1 MEQQWQHLGAKVA
14 RGIGKTIGKS
24 VVLLLLLVILVFIGL
39 MWFDYLGV
47 IQAKSFFAPVYKIL
61 HLKPQKSVSVSQV
74 SEVGMANLE
83 DDRFSKLVEALNL
96 KEQELN
102 KRQEDIEK
110 MEAVNLQVSQE
121 LEDLRISQEEREKTF
136 NNAMKKYDDIEVNV
150 RQFAEY
156 LNSMPPAAAVA
167 TLNEMDDQA
176 VIDTLR
182 KVEENSSEEGTPSQ
196 VSYWLSLMPK
206 DRVAVLQRKMV
217 IKPAN

>member
-1 MEQQWQHLGAKVA
+1 MA
-14 RGIGKTIGKS
+14 RGVGKTIGKS
-24 VVLLLLLVILVFIGL
+24 IVLLVLLVILVFIGL

-47 IQAKSFFAPVYKIL
+47 IQAKSFFSPVYKIL
-61 HLKPQKSVSVSQV
+61 RLKPQKSSSVSNV
-74 SEVGMANLE
+74 SEVTMANLE
-83 DDRFSKLVEALNL
+83 DDRLEKRLEALNNR
-96 KEQELN
+96 EQELN

-136 NNAMKKYDDIEVNV
+136 NNAVKKYDDIEVNV

-182 KVEENSSEEGTPSQ
+182 KVEEISAEQGAQSQ

-206 DRVAVLQRKMV
+206 DRVATLQRKMV
-217 IKPAN
+217 VKPTN

>member
-1 MEQQWQHLGAKVA
+1 MAK
-14 RGIGKTIGKS
+14 GIGKAIGKT
-24 VVLLLLLVILVFIGL
+24 VVMLLLLVILVFVGL

-47 IQAKSFFAPVYKIL
+47 IQAKSFFAPVYKL
-61 HLKPQKSVSVSQV
+61 FKLNPQKSVAVS
-74 SEVGMANLE
+74 SSDPNMMANLD
-83 DDRFSKLVEALNL
+83 DDRLSKRLEALEL
-96 KEQELN
+96 REQELD

-136 NNAMKKYDDIEVNV
+136 NNAVKKYDDIEVNV

-156 LNSMPPAAAVA
+156 LNSMPPSAAVA

-182 KVEENSSEEGTPSQ
+182 KVEEISQEEGTTSQ

-217 IKPAN
+217 VKPAN